1 MGDIVSTVTDGLGL
15 TDSQQGARA
24 VDKGTAQQVAA
35 QREALAYMKERE
47 ELPQKFR
54 EGALNQLGGFYGLEG
69 GDPNADQNLQANPL
83 YQATIGQLPQQE
95 EAILRNQ
102 SATGALRSGG
112 TDMMLADN
120 QRMNTLSAY
129 QNAMG
134 GLQGLASL
142 PSNAN
147 QIASGMAGIGQ
158 TQRQGT
164 IGAAQSSIAGKQ
176 SAFDEVMGVAQM
188 GMAAFSDVRLKDNI
202 QPAGERFGHSWFTW
216 DWNDTARAL
225 GLYGSSEGVIA
236 DLVNLTQPDL
246 VGERDGYLTV
256 DYRTMGN
263 QHAE

>member
-142 PSNAN
+142 PSNSN